1 MRAIPPTVDGHFFIK
16 LDDDLKRA
24 IMRELEAA
32 LA

>member
-1 MRAIPPTVDGHFFIK
+1 MRAIPPTVDGHFIK
-16 LDDDLKRA
+16 LDADLKAA